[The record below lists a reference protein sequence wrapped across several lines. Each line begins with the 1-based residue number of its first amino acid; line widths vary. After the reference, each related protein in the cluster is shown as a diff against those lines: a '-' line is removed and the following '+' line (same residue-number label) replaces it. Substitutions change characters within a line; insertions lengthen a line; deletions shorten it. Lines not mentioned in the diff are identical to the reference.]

1 MKLNSLWLTGLVAV
15 QALVIVSRAHAGI
28 LVTVPEPTTLTLLG
42 AGAAV
47 VAVGAWW
54 RHRK

>member
-1 MKLNSLWLTGLVAV
+1 MKLNSLWLTALVGV
-15 QALVIVSRAHAGI
+15 QALVIVSRAHAGFI
-28 LVTVPEPTTLTLLG
+28 ITVPEPTTLTLLG

>member
-1 MKLNSLWLTGLVAV
+1 MSKSLWLMGLVAV
-15 QALVIVSRAHAGI
+15 QVVLVASAAHAGS
-28 LVTVPEPTTLTLLG
+28 VVRVPEPTTLTLLG

-47 VAVGAWW
+47 VAVAEWW